1 MTQAQERRL
10 RELRLRAFV
19 RGWDVYSIPS
29 EEARRLVAEGCA
41 ADPVGDELLPPRIVV
56 IVPAA
61 RVAAI
66 TSARSPEVRRAPSSS
81 RRSAWPSSPSRRRR
95 PAPAEAR
102 APGG

>member
-66 TSARSPEVRRAPSSS
+66 TSARSPEVRPS
-81 RRSAWPSSPSRRRR
+81 AELLAAECLALVPFEEEAAR
-95 PAPAEAR
+95 PR
-102 APGG
+102 